1 MAQINPKITIRSVYF
16 GMLLLSAAV
25 MILAVRLAVADE
37 LVDAFKADAEQGDVA
52 AMSLLGYI
60 YETGEGVPQ
69 NYTEAVRWYRMSAE
83 RGFALAQVSLG
94 LMYVNGRG
102 VPQNDTEAV
111 RWYRMS
117 AERGFAAAQVKLG
130 IMYFTGRGV
139 PRDDVEAVR
148 LYRLAAEQGDG
159 VGQIQ
164 LGMMYSL
171 GQGVP
176 RDDVQAYAWMNI
188 GIAQSGDEENRKF
201 LETIAEEMT
210 ASAITKAQSLSR
222 EYWEAYGPN
231 RASSE

>member
-1 MAQINPKITIRSVYF
+1 MAQINPKITIGSIYF

-37 LVDAFKADAEQGDVA
+37 LVDALKADAEQGDAA

-69 NYTEAVRWYRMSAE
+69 NDTEAVRWFRMSAE

-94 LMYVNGRG
+94 LMYANGRG

-111 RWYRMS
+111 RWFRMS
-117 AERGFAAAQVKLG
+117 AERGFAKAQVKLG
-130 IMYFTGRGV
+130 LMYFTGRGV

-148 LYRLAAEQGDG
+148 LYRLAAEQGDAEGQVHLG
-159 VGQIQ
+159 V
-164 LGMMYSL
+164 MYGL

-176 RDDVQAYAWMNI
+176 KDDVQAYAWLNI
-188 GIAQSGDEENRKF
+188 GVAQTGNEESREF
-201 LETIAEEMT
+201 LEMVAEEMT
-210 ASAITKAQSLSR
+210 AYAITKAQSLSR
-222 EYWEAYGPN
+222 EYWETYGPN